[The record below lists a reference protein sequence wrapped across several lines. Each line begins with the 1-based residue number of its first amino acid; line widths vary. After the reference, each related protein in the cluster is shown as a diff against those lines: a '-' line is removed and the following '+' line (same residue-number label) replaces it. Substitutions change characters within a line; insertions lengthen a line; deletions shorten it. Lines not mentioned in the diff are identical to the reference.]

1 MRQPSIHPKIIAP
14 LAAFIILFHGCSTR
28 LDPAPEWTHIIEKP
42 QAISAGGMVVSD
54 EARATHIGV
63 EVLNQGGNAIDA
75 AVATAFALAVVY
87 PEAGNL
93 GGGGF
98 LVAHLAD
105 GRSVALDFR
114 EKAPQGSTR
123 DMFLNQEGHLTD
135 MSVIGHR
142 AAGVPGSVA
151 GLWEA
156 HSRYGSLPWNAV
168 VMPALQLARD
178 GFVVNERMARTLRAD
193 SARLSR
199 FNSSRSVF
207 FIEGKTIPPGTLW
220 KNPDLAAT
228 LERIAAEGKEGFYAG
243 PTADR
248 IVAEM
253 TSGNGLITRNDLAAY
268 RAIWR
273 HPLSFVYR
281 GKTVLSI
288 PPSSSGGVT
297 LALICNILAGYD
309 LPSLGWHSTEAIHL
323 IVEAMR
329 RAFAVRN
336 SDLGDPDF
344 VHISLD
350 TLLSEEFTRSLRSN
364 ISPDRAT
371 PSAASTIP
379 SDRETETTHLGVV
392 DAKGNAVS
400 LTTTLNSLYGNA
412 VTVQGA
418 GFLLNNEMDDFA
430 VKPGAPNMF
439 DLVQGE
445 ANAIAPGKRMLSSM
459 TPTIVLDSQGSPF
472 LVTGARGGPHII
484 TSVFH
489 LLSNILDY
497 GMDLPQAIT
506 APRFHHQHLPD
517 QIEFEERGVASGIL
531 KQLREMGYDTKVSM
545 SGSAPSL
552 LRTHDRWIG
561 FGDPRSEGTAE
572 GQVLLP

>member
-1 MRQPSIHPKIIAP
+1 MKEGWIHLKLIVPFT
-14 LAAFIILFHGCSTR
+14 AFVVLFQGCSTR
-28 LDPAPEWTHIIEKP
+28 PDPAPEWTRSIEKP
-42 QAISAGGMVVSD
+42 QAISTGGMVVSD

-63 EVLNQGGNAIDA
+63 EILNQGGNAIDA

-105 GRSVALDFR
+105 GQSVALDFR
-114 EKAPQGSTR
+114 EKAPQAASR
-123 DMFLNQEGHLTD
+123 DMYLDQEGNLTD
-135 MSVIGHR
+135 MAVNGHR

-156 HSRYGSLPWNAV
+156 HRAYGSLSWNAV
-168 VMPALQLARD
+168 IMPAWHLAHD

-199 FNSSRSVF
+199 FNSSRHLF
-207 FIEGKTIPPGTLW
+207 FLQGTTLQQGVLW

-228 LERIAAEGKEGFYAG
+228 LQRIAAEGMKGFYAG
-243 PTADR
+243 QTAELL
-248 IVAEM
+248 IAEM
-253 TSGNGLITRNDLAAY
+253 ARGNGLITRSDMAGY
-268 RAIWR
+268 CAIWR
-273 HPLSFVYR
+273 HPLSFMYR
-281 GKTVLSI
+281 GHSILSM

-297 LALICNILAGYD
+297 LALICNTLSGYD
-309 LPSLGWHSTEAIHL
+309 LRTLGWHSAEAIHL
-323 IVEAMR
+323 TVEAMR

-336 SDLGDPDF
+336 RDLGDPDF
-344 VHISLD
+344 VHIPLD
-350 TLLSEEFTRSLRSN
+350 TLLSEQFARRLRGDIMSEQ
-364 ISPDRAT
+364 AT
-371 PSAASTIP
+371 PSATFTIP
-379 SDRETETTHLGVV
+379 SVEETETTHLGVV
-392 DAKGNAVS
+392 DANGNAVS
-400 LTTTLNSLYGNA
+400 LTTTLNSLYGNG

-430 VKPGAPNMF
+430 AKPGAPNMF

-445 ANAIAPGKRMLSSM
+445 ANAIAPGKRMLSTM
-459 TPTIVLDSQGSPF
+459 TPTIVLDAQGSPF
-472 LVTGARGGPHII
+472 LVTGARGGPHIV

-489 LLSNILDY
+489 VLSNILDY

-517 QIEFEERGVASGIL
+517 YIVYEERGIAQSIL
-531 KQLREMGYDTKVSM
+531 IQLRNMGYDTKTSN

-552 LRTHDRWIG
+552 LRVHDRWIG
-561 FGDPRSEGTAE
+561 FGDPRSGGSAE
-572 GQVLLP
+572 GQALLP